1 MSATLYA
8 QVRVGSTFLREKRLL
23 SQALR
28 MISQNQSSG
37 VRIFKEA
44 EGIIMHGYQM
54 GISNGKTAQHPTPC
68 ASPPYYFNP
77 VHLFS
82 LALAYAE
89 SAQAVPPSFASPA
102 EKALPC
108 SVEKIESA
116 QAQSP
121 ASA

>member
-1 MSATLYA
+1 
-8 QVRVGSTFLREKRLL
+8 
-23 SQALR
+23 
-28 MISQNQSSG
+28 
-37 VRIFKEA
+37 
-44 EGIIMHGYQM
+44 MHGYQM

-68 ASPPYYFNP
+68 SSPPYYFNP

>member
-1 MSATLYA
+1 
-8 QVRVGSTFLREKRLL
+8 
-23 SQALR
+23 
-28 MISQNQSSG
+28 
-37 VRIFKEA
+37 
-44 EGIIMHGYQM
+44 MHGYQM

-102 EKALPC
+102 EKALTC